1 MKYLYHGTTIEGMRN
16 IICGRYDPDETVWNC
31 SGFGYMYAYDLE
43 KWAECEGYTS
53 DEYGDV
59 DLDSSQKACA
69 SRANESAQIANAI
82 SLDPYSQTCVIEFG
96 ISDELYEF
104 AVNEEYIEPDTSV
117 ENMADYG
124 AVQVEAGWLNK
135 MIKLG
140 RIDMRV
146 FYYEFNRN
154 LTPFYLSGLF
164 ENPYFEETLEKLPCE
179 MYEAVKLLHDNN
191 IFIEELLDPEL
202 QEIEDLYEFCPAY

>member
-16 IICGRYDPDETVWNC
+16 IICGRYDPDKTVWNC
-31 SGFGYMYAYDLE
+31 SSPSYMYAYDLE
-43 KWAECEGYTS
+43 KWVECEGYEDGNLEDQMNS
-53 DEYGDV
+53 
-59 DLDSSQKACA
+59 CA
-69 SRANESAQIANAI
+69 SRANEAAQIANAI
-82 SLDPYSQTCVIEFG
+82 NPNPYSQTCVIEFG

-104 AVNEEYIEPDTSV
+104 AVNEEYIGPDNSA
-117 ENMADYG
+117 ENMADCG
-124 AVQVEAGWLNK
+124 AVQIDACWLNK

-140 RIDMRV
+140 RLDMRI

-179 MYEAVKLLHDNN
+179 MYEAVKLLHNN
-191 IFIEELLDPEL
+191 SIFIEELLDSEL
-202 QEIEDLYEFCPAY
+202 QKIDDLYEFCPAY

>member
-43 KWAECEGYTS
+43 KWIEAEGYENE
-53 DEYGDV
+53 DFEDQQNG
-59 DLDSSQKACA
+59 CA
-69 SRANESAQIANAI
+69 SRANEAAQIANAI
-82 SLDPYSQTCVIEFG
+82 GPDPYSQTCVIEFG

-104 AVNEEYIEPDTSV
+104 AVNEEYIEPDNSA
-117 ENMADYG
+117 ENMADCG
-124 AVQVEAGWLNK
+124 AVQVEASWLNK

-140 RIDMRV
+140 KLDMRI

-154 LTPFYLSGLF
+154 LTPFYLSSLF

-179 MYEAVKLLHDNN
+179 MYEAVKLLHNNN

-202 QEIEDLYEFCPAY
+202 QRIEDLYDYCPVY

>member
-1 MKYLYHGTTIEGMRN
+1 MKYLYHGTTIKGMRN
-16 IICGRYDPDETVWNC
+16 IICGRYDPNETVWNC

-43 KWAECEGYTS
+43 KWIEAEGY
-53 DEYGDV
+53 ENE
-59 DLDSSQKACA
+59 DLEDQQNGCA

-82 SLDPYSQTCVIEFG
+82 DPDPYSQTCVIEFG

-104 AVNEEYIEPDTSV
+104 AVNEEYIEPDNSA

-124 AVQVEAGWLNK
+124 SVQVEASWLNK

-140 RIDMRV
+140 RIDMRI

-154 LTPFYLSGLF
+154 LTPFYLSSLF
-164 ENPYFEETLEKLPCE
+164 ENPYFEETLEKLPYE
-179 MYEAVKLLHDNN
+179 MYEAVKLLHNN
-191 IFIEELLDPEL
+191 DIFIEELMYPEL
-202 QEIEDLYEFCPAY
+202 QKIEDLYEFCPAY

>member
-43 KWAECEGYTS
+43 KWIEAEGYENE
-53 DEYGDV
+53 DFEDQQNG
-59 DLDSSQKACA
+59 CA
-69 SRANESAQIANAI
+69 SRANEAAQIANAI
-82 SLDPYSQTCVIEFG
+82 DPDPYSQTCVIEFG
-96 ISDELYEF
+96 VSDELYDY
-104 AVNEEYIEPDTSV
+104 AVNEEYIEPDNSA
-117 ENMADYG
+117 ENMADCG
-124 AVQVEAGWLNK
+124 AVQVEASWLNK

-140 RIDMRV
+140 KLDMRI

-179 MYEAVKLLHDNN
+179 MYEAVKLLHNNN

-202 QEIEDLYEFCPAY
+202 QRIEDLYDYCPAY

>member
-16 IICGRYDPDETVWNC
+16 IICGRYDPEETVWNC

-43 KWAECEGYTS
+43 KWIEAEGYKNE
-53 DEYGDV
+53 DFEDQQNG
-59 DLDSSQKACA
+59 CA
-69 SRANESAQIANAI
+69 SRANEAAQIANAI
-82 SLDPYSQTCVIEFG
+82 DPIPYSQTCVIEFG

-104 AVNEEYIEPDTSV
+104 AVNEEYIEPDNSA
-117 ENMADYG
+117 ENMADCG
-124 AVQVEAGWLNK
+124 AIQVDACWLNK

-164 ENPYFEETLEKLPCE
+164 ENPYFEETLEKLPHE
-179 MYEAVKLLHDNN
+179 MYEAVKLLHNN
-191 IFIEELLDPEL
+191 SIFIEELLDPEL
-202 QEIEDLYEFCPAY
+202 QKIDDLYEFCPAY

>member
-16 IICGRYDPDETVWNC
+16 IICGRYDPDETVWDC
-31 SGFGYMYAYDLE
+31 SGFGYMYAYDLK

-53 DEYGDV
+53 DEHGDV

-69 SRANESAQIANAI
+69 SRANEAAQIANAI
-82 SLDPYSQTCVIEFG
+82 DPDPYSQTCVIEFG
-96 ISDELYEF
+96 ISDKLYEF
-104 AVNEEYIEPDTSV
+104 AVNEEYIGPDTSV
-117 ENMADYG
+117 ENMANCG
-124 AVQVEAGWLNK
+124 AIQVDACWFNK

-154 LTPFYLSGLF
+154 LIPFYLSGLF
-164 ENPYFEETLEKLPCE
+164 DNPYFKETLERLPDE
-179 MYEAVKLLHDNN
+179 MYEAIKLLYNN
-191 IFIEELLDPEL
+191 SIFVEELFAPEL
-202 QEIEDLYEFCPAY
+202 QKIEDLYEFCPTY

>member
-16 IICGRYDPDETVWNC
+16 IITGRYDPDETVWSC
-31 SGFGYMYAYDLE
+31 SSPGYMYAYDLE
-43 KWAECEGYTS
+43 KWVECEAY
-53 DEYGDV
+53 ENE
-59 DLDSSQKACA
+59 DLEDQMKECA
-69 SRANESAQIANAI
+69 SRANEAAQIANAI
-82 SLDPYSQTCVIEFG
+82 DPDPYSQTCVIEFG

-104 AVNEEYIEPDTSV
+104 VVNEEYIEPDTSV

-124 AVQVEAGWLNK
+124 AVQVDACWLNK

-154 LTPFYLSGLF
+154 LTPFYISGLF
-164 ENPYFEETLEKLPCE
+164 ENPYFEETLEKLPYE
-179 MYEAVKLLHDNN
+179 MYEAVKLLHNNN

-202 QEIEDLYEFCPAY
+202 QRIEDLYDYCPAY

>member
-16 IICGRYDPDETVWNC
+16 IITGRYDPDETVW
-31 SGFGYMYAYDLE
+31 SYSSPGYMYAYDLE
-43 KWAECEGYTS
+43 KWVECEAY
-53 DEYGDV
+53 ENE
-59 DLDSSQKACA
+59 DLEDQMKECA
-69 SRANESAQIANAI
+69 SRANEAAQIANAI
-82 SLDPYSQTCVIEFG
+82 DPDPYSQTCVIEFG

-104 AVNEEYIEPDTSV
+104 AVNKEYIEPDNSV

-124 AVQVEAGWLNK
+124 AVQVEACWLNK

-164 ENPYFEETLEKLPCE
+164 ENQYFEETLEKLPYE
-179 MYEAVKLLHDNN
+179 MYEAVKLLHNN
-191 IFIEELLDPEL
+191 GIFIEELLDSEL
-202 QEIEDLYEFCPAY
+202 QKIDDLYEFCPAY

>member
-16 IICGRYDPDETVWNC
+16 IICGRYDPDETIWNC

-43 KWAECEGYTS
+43 KWIEAEGYENE
-53 DEYGDV
+53 DFEDQQNG
-59 DLDSSQKACA
+59 CA

-82 SLDPYSQTCVIEFG
+82 DPDPYSQTCVIEFG

-104 AVNEEYIEPDTSV
+104 AVNEEYIEPDNSA

-124 AVQVEAGWLNK
+124 SVQVEASWLNK

-140 RIDMRV
+140 KLDMRI

-154 LTPFYLSGLF
+154 LTPFYISGLF

-179 MYEAVKLLHDNN
+179 MYEAVKLLHDNS

-202 QEIEDLYEFCPAY
+202 QKIEDLYEFCPAY

>member
-31 SGFGYMYAYDLE
+31 SGFGYMYAYDLK
-43 KWAECEGYTS
+43 KWIEAEGYENE
-53 DEYGDV
+53 DFEDQQNG
-59 DLDSSQKACA
+59 CA

-82 SLDPYSQTCVIEFG
+82 DPNPYSQTCVIEFG

-104 AVNEEYIEPDTSV
+104 AVNEEYIEPDNSA
-117 ENMADYG
+117 ENMADCG
-124 AVQVEAGWLNK
+124 SVQVEACWLNK

-140 RIDMRV
+140 RLDMRI

-164 ENPYFEETLEKLPCE
+164 ENPYFEETLEKLPNE
-179 MYEAVKLLHDNN
+179 MYEAVKLLHNN
-191 IFIEELLDPEL
+191 HIFIEELLDPEL
-202 QEIEDLYEFCPAY
+202 QEIEDLYDYCPAY

>member
-16 IICGRYDPDETVWNC
+16 IICGRYDPDETVWSC
-31 SGFGYMYAYDLE
+31 SSPGYMYAYDLE
-43 KWAECEGYTS
+43 KWVECEGY
-53 DEYGDV
+53 EGE
-59 DLDSSQKACA
+59 DLENQMNCCA
-69 SRANESAQIANAI
+69 SRANEAAQIANAI
-82 SLDPYSQTCVIEFG
+82 DPDPYSQTCVIEFG

-104 AVNEEYIEPDTSV
+104 AVNEEYIEPDNSV

-124 AVQVEAGWLNK
+124 AVQVEACWFNK

-146 FYYEFNRN
+146 FYYKFNRN
-154 LTPFYLSGLF
+154 LTPFYLSSLF
-164 ENPYFEETLEKLPCE
+164 ENPYFEETLEKLPSE
-179 MYEAVKLLHDNN
+179 MYEAVKLLHNN
-191 IFIEELLDPEL
+191 GIYIEELLDPEL

>member
-16 IICGRYDPDETVWNC
+16 IICGRYDPDETIWNC
-31 SGFGYMYAYDLE
+31 SASGYMYAYDLE
-43 KWAECEGYTS
+43 KWIEAEGYENE
-53 DEYGDV
+53 DFEDQQNG
-59 DLDSSQKACA
+59 CA
-69 SRANESAQIANAI
+69 SRANEAAQIANAI
-82 SLDPYSQTCVIEFG
+82 DPIPYSQTCVIEFG

-104 AVNEEYIEPDTSV
+104 AVNEEYIEPDNSA
-117 ENMADYG
+117 ENMADCG
-124 AVQVEAGWLNK
+124 AIQVDACWLNK

-146 FYYEFNRN
+146 FYYEFNYA

-164 ENPYFEETLEKLPCE
+164 DNPYFRATLEKLPHE
-179 MYEAVKLLHDNN
+179 MYEAVKLLHNNN

-202 QEIEDLYEFCPAY
+202 QRIDDLYEFYPAIKKEVD

>member
-43 KWAECEGYTS
+43 KWIEAEGY
-53 DEYGDV
+53 ENE
-59 DLDSSQKACA
+59 DLEDQQNGCA
-69 SRANESAQIANAI
+69 SRANEAAQIANAI
-82 SLDPYSQTCVIEFG
+82 DPIPYSQTCVIEFG

-104 AVNEEYIEPDTSV
+104 AVNEEYIEPDNSA
-117 ENMADYG
+117 ENMADCG
-124 AVQVEAGWLNK
+124 AIQVEASWLNK

-140 RIDMRV
+140 KLDMRV

-164 ENPYFEETLEKLPCE
+164 DNPYFEETLEKLPYE
-179 MYEAVKLLHDNN
+179 MYEAVKLLHNNN

-202 QEIEDLYEFCPAY
+202 QKVEDLYEFCPAY

>member
-16 IICGRYDPDETVWNC
+16 IICGRYDPDETVWSC
-31 SGFGYMYAYDLE
+31 SSPGYMYAYDLE
-43 KWAECEGYTS
+43 KWVECEGYE
-53 DEYGDV
+53 DE
-59 DLDSSQKACA
+59 DLENQMNGCA
-69 SRANESAQIANAI
+69 SRANEAAQIANAI
-82 SLDPYSQTCVIEFG
+82 DPDPYSQTCVIEFG

-104 AVNEEYIEPDTSV
+104 AVNEEYIEPDNSA
-117 ENMADYG
+117 EDMADCG
-124 AVQVEAGWLNK
+124 AVQVDACWLNK

-164 ENPYFEETLEKLPCE
+164 GNPYFEETLEKLPYE
-179 MYEAVKLLHDNN
+179 MYEAVKFLHENG
-191 IFIEELLDPEL
+191 IFIEELLYPEL
-202 QEIEDLYEFCPAY
+202 QQIVDLYDYCPAY

>member
-16 IICGRYDPDETVWNC
+16 IIIGRYDPDETVWGC
-31 SGFGYMYAYDLE
+31 SSPGYMYAYDLE
-43 KWAECEGYTS
+43 KWVECEGYK
-53 DEYGDV
+53 DE
-59 DLDSSQKACA
+59 DLEDQMNGCA
-69 SRANESAQIANAI
+69 SRANEAAQIANAI
-82 SLDPYSQTCVIEFG
+82 DPDPYSQTCVIEFG

-124 AVQVEAGWLNK
+124 AVQVDACWLNK

-164 ENPYFEETLEKLPCE
+164 DNPYFEETLEKLPYE
-179 MYEAVKLLHDNN
+179 MYEAVKLLHNN
-191 IFIEELLDPEL
+191 GIFIEELLDPEL
-202 QEIEDLYEFCPAY
+202 QKIEDLYEFCPAY